1 MIQRV
6 LIANRSEIAVRIIRA
21 CKEMGIET
29 VAVYSQ
35 ADKEALHV
43 QMADQAVCIGASL
56 ASESYLNM
64 NNLIQAACLTG
75 CDAIHPGF
83 GFLSENSRFAR
94 LVQECGLTWIGPRPE
109 VIEQLGNKNEA
120 RKMMAAKG
128 VPIIPGMSKALSS
141 EQEGLSV
148 ADEIGYPIILKAS
161 NGGGGKGMRVVRSET
176 EFQDAY
182 YQTKSE
188 AKQFFGDE
196 DVYIE
201 KFIENPKHIEVQL
214 AGDRY
219 GNCVHFYERDCS
231 FQIDNQKMMEEAP
244 CSCLSEA
251 QRAALVESAC
261 KACKAAKY
269 DSVGTVE
276 FLFDGNQHYFMEM
289 NTRIQVEHP
298 ITEMI
303 TGIDLIALQ
312 IRLAQGDPLPFT
324 QAQIH
329 KNGVAIECRINAE
342 DVHHDFHGC
351 AGKIRFY
358 HCPGGN
364 GIRVDSGIYSGYEVP
379 PFYDSMLCKIIAYA
393 PNRKACIQKMKGALE
408 EIIVDGIETNEE
420 FLYLA
425 LFQEDFLKGS
435 YDTSMAAKFY
445 QQCKKE
451 ELL

>member
-109 VIEQLGNKNEA
+109 VIEQLGNKTEA

-244 CSCLSEA
+244 CSCLSET

-379 PFYDSMLCKIIAYA
+379 PFYDSMLCKIITYA

>member
-109 VIEQLGNKNEA
+109 VIEQLGNKTEA

-329 KNGVAIECRINAE
+329 KNGVAVECRINAE
-342 DVHHDFHGC
+342 DMHHDFHGC

>member
-109 VIEQLGNKNEA
+109 VIEQLGNKTEA

-244 CSCLSEA
+244 CSCLSET

>member
-94 LVQECGLTWIGPRPE
+94 LVQDCGLTWIGPRPE
-109 VIEQLGNKNEA
+109 VIEQLGNKTEA

-312 IRLAQGDPLPFT
+312 IRLAQGNPLPFT

>member
-109 VIEQLGNKNEA
+109 VIEQLGNKTEA

-276 FLFDGNQHYFMEM
+276 FLFDGKQHYFMEM

-425 LFQEDFLKGS
+425 LFQEDFLKGN

>member
-109 VIEQLGNKNEA
+109 VIEQLGNKTEA

-244 CSCLSEA
+244 CSCLSET

-312 IRLAQGDPLPFT
+312 IRLSQGDPLPFT

>member
-109 VIEQLGNKNEA
+109 VIEQLGNKTEA

-188 AKQFFGDE
+188 AKKFFGDE

>member
-109 VIEQLGNKNEA
+109 VIEQLGNKTEA

-251 QRAALVESAC
+251 QRATLVESAC

>member
-109 VIEQLGNKNEA
+109 VIEQLGNKTEA

-303 TGIDLIALQ
+303 TGINLIALQ
-312 IRLAQGDPLPFT
+312 IRLAQGNPLPFT

>member
-21 CKEMGIET
+21 CKEIGIET

-109 VIEQLGNKNEA
+109 VIEQLGNKTEA

>member
-109 VIEQLGNKNEA
+109 VIEQLGNKTEA

-251 QRAALVESAC
+251 QRAALVESAY

>member
-109 VIEQLGNKNEA
+109 VIEQLGNKTEA

-312 IRLAQGDPLPFT
+312 IRLAQGDPVPFT

>member
-109 VIEQLGNKNEA
+109 VIEQLGNKTEA

-408 EIIVDGIETNEE
+408 ENIVDGIETNEE

>member
-109 VIEQLGNKNEA
+109 VIEQLGNKTEA
-120 RKMMAAKG
+120 RKMMAAKA

>member
-109 VIEQLGNKNEA
+109 VIEQLGNKTEA

-298 ITEMI
+298 ITELI

>member
-109 VIEQLGNKNEA
+109 VIEQLGNKTEA

-435 YDTSMAAKFY
+435 YDTSMADKFY

>member
-109 VIEQLGNKNEA
+109 VIEQLGNKTEA

-244 CSCLSEA
+244 CSCLSET

-312 IRLAQGDPLPFT
+312 IRLAQGNPLPFT

-342 DVHHDFHGC
+342 DVHYDFHGC

>member
-75 CDAIHPGF
+75 CDALHPGF

-109 VIEQLGNKNEA
+109 VIEQLGNKTEA

-244 CSCLSEA
+244 CSCLSET

>member
-6 LIANRSEIAVRIIRA
+6 LIANRSEIAVSIIRA

-109 VIEQLGNKNEA
+109 VIEQLGNKTEA

-244 CSCLSEA
+244 CSCLSET

>member
-109 VIEQLGNKNEA
+109 VIEQLGNKTEA

-303 TGIDLIALQ
+303 TGINLIALQ

>member
-109 VIEQLGNKNEA
+109 VIEQLGNKTEA

-244 CSCLSEA
+244 CSCLSKT

>member
-109 VIEQLGNKNEA
+109 VIEQLGNKTEA

-244 CSCLSEA
+244 CSCLSET

-408 EIIVDGIETNEE
+408 EVIVDGIETNEE

>member
-109 VIEQLGNKNEA
+109 VIEQLGNKTEA

-244 CSCLSEA
+244 CSCLSET
-251 QRAALVESAC
+251 QRAVLVESAC

>member
-109 VIEQLGNKNEA
+109 VIEQLGNKTEA

-231 FQIDNQKMMEEAP
+231 FQIDNQKMMEQAP
-244 CSCLSEA
+244 CSCLSGA

-269 DSVGTVE
+269 DSVETVE

-303 TGIDLIALQ
+303 TGIDLTALQ

-425 LFQEDFLKGS
+425 LFQEHFSKG
-435 YDTSMAAKFY
+435 K
-445 QQCKKE
+445 
-451 ELL
+451 L

>member
-109 VIEQLGNKNEA
+109 VIEQLGNKTEA

-182 YQTKSE
+182 CQTKSE

>member
-109 VIEQLGNKNEA
+109 VIEQLGNKTEA

-161 NGGGGKGMRVVRSET
+161 NGGGDKGMRVVRSET

-244 CSCLSEA
+244 CSFLSEA

>member
-109 VIEQLGNKNEA
+109 VIEQLGNKTEA

-425 LFQEDFLKGS
+425 LFQEDFLKGN

>member
-109 VIEQLGNKNEA
+109 VIEQLGNKTKA

>member
-109 VIEQLGNKNEA
+109 VIEQLGNKTEA
-120 RKMMAAKG
+120 RKMMSAKG

>member
-109 VIEQLGNKNEA
+109 VIEQLGNKTEA

-128 VPIIPGMSKALSS
+128 VPIIPGISKALSS

-219 GNCVHFYERDCS
+219 GNCVHFFERDCS

-425 LFQEDFLKGS
+425 LFQEDFLKGN

>member
-109 VIEQLGNKNEA
+109 VIEQLGNKTEA

-393 PNRKACIQKMKGALE
+393 ANRKACIQKMKGALE

>member
-109 VIEQLGNKNEA
+109 VIEQLGNKTEA

-219 GNCVHFYERDCS
+219 GNCVHLYERDCS

>member
-35 ADKEALHV
+35 ADKEALHM

-109 VIEQLGNKNEA
+109 VIEQLGNKTEA

>member
-109 VIEQLGNKNEA
+109 VIEQLGNKTEA

-329 KNGVAIECRINAE
+329 KNGIAIECRINAE

>member
-109 VIEQLGNKNEA
+109 VIEQLGNKTEA

-244 CSCLSEA
+244 CSCLSEV

>member
-109 VIEQLGNKNEA
+109 VIEQLGNKTEA

-312 IRLAQGDPLPFT
+312 IRLAQGNPLPFT

-342 DVHHDFHGC
+342 DVHHYFHGC

>member
-64 NNLIQAACLTG
+64 NNLIQTACLTG

-109 VIEQLGNKNEA
+109 VIEQLGNKTKA

-329 KNGVAIECRINAE
+329 KNGVAVECRINAE

-393 PNRKACIQKMKGALE
+393 PNRKACIQKMKGVLE

>member
-109 VIEQLGNKNEA
+109 VIEQLGNKTEA
-120 RKMMAAKG
+120 RKMMAANG